1 MFAFNFSN
9 LEKRLPINILLHDVR
24 TIFRFRACLHGS
36 EGPQIGEVTCG
47 GSPHLSNKRDQINMR
62 DYNDR
67 RVTPPNRVTSP
78 TWGSPPPCRQALNCK
93 APS

>member
-9 LEKRLPINILLHDVR
+9 LEKRLSINILPDDVR
-24 TIFRFRACLHGS
+24 TIFRFRACLHGG

-47 GSPHLSNKRDQINMR
+47 GSPRLSCKRDQINMR
-62 DYNDR
+62 GYIDR

-78 TWGSPPPCRQALNCK
+78 SWGSPPPCKQALNGK